1 MEYSED
7 QIAIAAEY
15 ALGTLDADERAQVET
30 MMAAD
35 PEFTAMVQ
43 SWEFRLGVL
52 NQMVGSVEPRPELWE
67 RVRTAVGH
75 SPQQA
80 PLVLPEAPPSQAQA
94 FEATAPAAGF
104 DPIAPTGPI
113 APAADN
119 SNVIRL
125 SSQARR
131 ARGVASVMTALAAV
145 LVAMIGVQLF
155 SPDMLPAGLRPKPRT
170 QVVEVKTP
178 AQPAA
183 PSAQYVA
190 LLQGS
195 AGGPAFILTVDG
207 ATKNLTVRKVGAPPV
222 ESGKSYELWLIS
234 DKLGGRPRSLG
245 VIGNSDFTA
254 RSVLTSF
261 DSDVINGGV
270 YAVTVEQGGGSPDGA
285 PHSTPVFAGKLIET
299 VPAKSRWL
307 SRE

>member
-1 MEYSED
+1 
-7 QIAIAAEY
+7 
-15 ALGTLDADERAQVET
+15 
-30 MMAAD
+30 
-35 PEFTAMVQ
+35 
-43 SWEFRLGVL
+43 
-52 NQMVGSVEPRPELWE
+52 
-67 RVRTAVGH
+67 
-75 SPQQA
+75 
-80 PLVLPEAPPSQAQA
+80 
-94 FEATAPAAGF
+94 
-104 DPIAPTGPI
+104 
-113 APAADN
+113 
-119 SNVIRL
+119 
-125 SSQARR
+125 
-131 ARGVASVMTALAAV
+131 
-145 LVAMIGVQLF
+145 VQLF

-170 QVVEVKTP
+170 QVVEVKTQ
-178 AQPAA
+178 AAPAA

-207 ATKNLTVRKVGAPPV
+207 ATKNFTVRKVGAPPV
-222 ESGKSYELWLIS
+222 EAGKSYELWLIS

-299 VPAKSRWL
+299 VPAK
-307 SRE
+307 

>member
-52 NQMVGSVEPRPELWE
+52 NQMVGSVEPRPDLWE
-67 RVRTAVGH
+67 RVRAAVGH
-75 SPQQA
+75 SAQQA
-80 PLVLPEAPPSQAQA
+80 PLVLPDAPPPSQTPAV
-94 FEATAPAAGF
+94 EPIAPPPTF

-113 APAADN
+113 APLPDN

-125 SSQARR
+125 SSR
-131 ARGVASVMTALAAV
+131 AKRWRGVASVMTAIAAV
-145 LVAMIGVQLF
+145 LVAVIGVQLF
-155 SPDMLPAGLRPKPRT
+155 SPDLLPAGLRPKPRT

-178 AQPAA
+178 APPAA

-207 ATKNLTVRKVGAPPV
+207 ATRNFTVRKVGAPPV
-222 ESGKSYELWLIS
+222 ETSKSYELWLIS

-245 VIGNSDFTA
+245 VIGGSDFTS
-254 RSVLTSF
+254 RTVLAGF
-261 DSDVINGGV
+261 DSDVVNSGV
-270 YAVTVEQGGGSPDGA
+270 YAVTVEQAGGSPDGA

-299 VPAKSRWL
+299 VPAK
-307 SRE
+307 